1 MIVDLRTLFRL
12 ILKGDYEIIGS
23 AYPITA
29 VIGSLG
35 YITFY
40 FADKSL
46 GLYDN
51 IYLRIVAASLFIQLF
66 FLKKNFNSLKKFAV
80 EIVLA
85 LCLPLFY
92 SYFFYAT
99 NLSTSW
105 GAGLI
110 FCGFTYGVMTGKVIH
125 TFTIFPMFLMLG
137 FFLHDRFF
145 MESTMQQFFHS
156 ATSVSL
162 SILTAVLSSIIKL
175 VFEYTLIVDISILS
189 KQKRLI
195 KNEKLR
201 GSNDYNQCLKKDL
214 NKVKKLDA
222 MSKLTGGLIKDFNE
236 SIDTISL
243 KCLEL
248 KEFYNADSS
257 KLQRIDTVI
266 DVVKKSSLMIHS
278 ISALTLN
285 SDDRFCLADINCII
299 NYLARLI
306 TESIDENIKLSI
318 QLDAQKSM
326 IYGNKELL
334 EQAFFNICINAIQAM
349 PDGGELLIA
358 TENSL
363 SVSNDEYKNRNEQI
377 VIHFKDTGSGMDQ
390 QTKEKIFKPFFST
403 KGAGKGRGL
412 GLAIVYETIKHHNG
426 SITVDSV
433 PLQGTVFRIT
443 LPVESTADE
452 REESV

>member
-1 MIVDLRTLFRL
+1 MIIDLRTLFRL
-12 ILKGDYEIIGS
+12 IKKGDYEIIGL

-35 YITFY
+35 YISFY

-51 IYLRIVAASLFIQLF
+51 IYLRIITAFLFIQLY
-66 FLKKNFNSLKKFAV
+66 FLKKNFNSLKIFAV
-80 EIVLA
+80 EFVLV

-92 SYFFYAT
+92 SYFYYAT
-99 NLSTSW
+99 NQSTSW

-110 FCGFTYGVMTGKVIH
+110 FCGFTYGVMTGKIFH

-145 MESTMQQFFHS
+145 MESTMQQFFYS
-156 ATSVSL
+156 IAIISL
-162 SILTAVLSSIIKL
+162 SILTALLSSIVKL
-175 VFEYTLIVDISILS
+175 IFEYALIVDISSLN

-236 SIDTISL
+236 SINTISL
-243 KCLEL
+243 KCVEL

-257 KLQRIDTVI
+257 KLQRLDTVI
-266 DVVKKSSLMIHS
+266 DVIKKSSSMIHS

-285 SDDRFCLADINCII
+285 SDDQFNLEDINHII
-299 NYLARLI
+299 DGLVKLI
-306 TESIDENIKLSI
+306 TKSIDQNTKVSVLLS
-318 QLDAQKSM
+318 AQKNT
-326 IYGNKELL
+326 IYGNKEML

-349 PDGGELLIA
+349 PNGGELLIT

-363 SVSNDEYKNRNEQI
+363 SVSTDEYKNGSEQI
-377 VIHFKDTGSGMDQ
+377 IIHFKDTGSGMDQ
-390 QTKEKIFKPFFST
+390 QTREKIFRPFFST
-403 KGAGKGRGL
+403 KGAGKGRGI

-426 SITVDSV
+426 SITVDST
-433 PLQGTVFRIT
+433 PSQGTTFSIT
-443 LPVESTADE
+443 LPVRSTGDE
-452 REESV
+452 CRGRV